1 MATLK
6 LKNATAG
13 IYVFNFRSPV
23 SNKMVSKVI
32 EPMSTIE
39 VFSGDVDQCSM
50 IRLQATNLPDND
62 EARIDE
68 CPIQFIWEGVL
79 PSVDDYQGALL
90 SGEKMASDSATA
102 DLTQTVNE
110 TAEPMTEESNLTVQR
125 AGTKKGVT
133 AQGTQG

>member
-32 EPMSTIE
+32 DPMSTIE

-90 SGEKMASDSATA
+90 AGEKMASDSATA